1 MADISFDPSFR
12 HTPWVDNRDR
22 VQAGGPNGFNV
33 RFDALEA
40 DLQALSGVVSEID
53 AALDLLGQTPAAVA
67 QVLTLPPMLSPT
79 STSGPWALDING
91 YAVRPAPQT
100 SIAGITPAVIPDG
113 VQLSAFRASGV
124 NSGAGTLRISLM
136 RGRLLGGPTPADRLA
151 RVTGDANPFD
161 NSVNVDPQLAL
172 VDTLTFR
179 YFVLAQLDN
188 AQTADVVSLS
198 GFQITY
204 LA

>member
-1 MADISFDPSFR
+1 MADINFAPTFR

-40 DLQALSGVVSEID
+40 DLQTLSGVVTEID
-53 AALDLLGQTPAAVA
+53 GVLDVLGQAPAAVA
-67 QVLTLPPMLSPT
+67 QVLTLPPMLSAT
-79 STSGPWALDING
+79 STSGPWALDTNG
-91 YAVRPAPQT
+91 YAIRPAAQT
-100 SIAGITPAVIPDG
+100 SIAGIAAAVIPNG
-113 VQLSAFRASGV
+113 VQLSSFRASGA

-151 RVTGDANPFD
+151 RVIGDANPFD
-161 NSVNVDPQLAL
+161 NSVNVDPQFAR
-172 VDTLTFR
+172 VDTTTFR